1 MAIVDAYSDD
11 TLEDE
16 NIKHL
21 LDNDDVDGKE
31 QVNFEE
37 IISDHTGIT
46 SDDSVSLYLNEM
58 SRVPLLTKE
67 EEISLAKKME
77 KGRIARSLMIE
88 NDGEVENLNDI
99 QEMIREGKEA
109 REYLIKANIRLVVS
123 IAKKYRQYGS
133 SFLDLIQAGNVG
145 LIRAVDKFDYSRGNR
160 FSTYATWWIRRSV
173 LRFLNQKERTIRLPN
188 YLSNRLRKVRHVT
201 RDLSQQLGRQ
211 PTLDEISEHVEQSP
225 EELRQLIDYARLPI
239 SLDKPVGEDGETELL
254 NFVENDSEP
263 TPFNS
268 VQQRMLESDI
278 ENALDELSERE
289 ASIIKLRFGLEGN
302 RSHTL
307 KELGE
312 IFGVTRERIRQ
323 IQQKAL
329 RKLRSPQNQ
338 VRLRNY
344 L

>member
-1 MAIVDAYSDD
+1 MTTMDAYSED
-11 TLEDE
+11 TLEEENMEQYLGEDAVDE
-16 NIKHL
+16 
-21 LDNDDVDGKE
+21 DE
-31 QVNFEE
+31 QVSYEE

-77 KGRIARSLMIE
+77 KGRKARALMIE
-88 NDGEVENLNDI
+88 SDGEVENLDEI
-99 QEMIREGKEA
+99 KERIREGKEA

-211 PTLDEISEHVEQSP
+211 PTLEEISEHLEQSS

-263 TPFNS
+263 HLSTLSSSGCLNQISKTHWANSQSVKPASLNCALVWKAIEATP
-268 VQQRMLESDI
+268 
-278 ENALDELSERE
+278 
-289 ASIIKLRFGLEGN
+289 
-302 RSHTL
+302 
-307 KELGE
+307 
-312 IFGVTRERIRQ
+312 
-323 IQQKAL
+323 
-329 RKLRSPQNQ
+329 
-338 VRLRNY
+338 
-344 L
+344 

>member
-1 MAIVDAYSDD
+1 MASKDAYVDE

-16 NIKHL
+16 HL
-21 LDNDDVDGKE
+21 NTLLNEDTNENEDVTY
-31 QVNFEE
+31 EE
-37 IISDHTGIT
+37 NISDHTGIT

-58 SRVPLLTKE
+58 SRVPLLTRE

-77 KGRIARSLMIE
+77 KGRKARQLMIE
-88 NDGEVENLNDI
+88 ADGDVENIDEI

-211 PTLDEISEHVEQSP
+211 PTLDEISEHVEQTP
-225 EELRQLIDYARLPI
+225 DELRQLIDYARLPI
-239 SLDKPVGEDGETELL
+239 SLDKPVGDDGETELL

-263 TPFNS
+263 TPFTS
-268 VQQRMLESDI
+268 VQQTMLEEDI
-278 ENALDELSERE
+278 EFALDELSERE